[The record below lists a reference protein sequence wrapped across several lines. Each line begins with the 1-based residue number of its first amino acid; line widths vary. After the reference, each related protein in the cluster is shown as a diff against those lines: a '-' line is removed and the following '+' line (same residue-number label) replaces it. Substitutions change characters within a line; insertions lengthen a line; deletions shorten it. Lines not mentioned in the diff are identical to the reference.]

1 MKSKTICIIDDDPIC
16 VYGTKV
22 LLNHHNFFGSN
33 ILVYEDGYEALV
45 NLTAMVVSGKSL
57 PDIILLDLNMPVMN
71 GWEFLDEFVKLPLAN
86 KPQVFIVSSHFD
98 LSQINKGNSYGIVS
112 DYISKPLLGA
122 DLADLLQ
129 KEKTYAVATQIAH
142 NEKVA

>member
-16 VYGTKV
+16 VYGTKI
-22 LLNHHNFFGSN
+22 LLNHNNYFGSN

-45 NLTAMVVSGKSL
+45 NLTALVISGKTL
-57 PDIILLDLNMPVMN
+57 PDVILLDVMN
-71 GWEFLDEFVKLPLAN
+71 GWEFLDEFVKLPLEI
-86 KPQVFIVSSHFD
+86 KPQIFIVSSHFE

-122 DLADLLQ
+122 DLADLF
-129 KEKTYAVATQIAH
+129 ESVMTVSI
-142 NEKVA
+142 

>member
-16 VYGTKV
+16 VYGTRV
-22 LLNHHNFFGSN
+22 LLNHNNYFGSN

-45 NLTAMVVSGKSL
+45 NLSALVISGKSL
-57 PDIILLDLNMPVMN
+57 PDVILLDLNMPVMN
-71 GWEFLDEFVKLPLAN
+71 GWEFLDEFVKLPLEI
-86 KPQVFIVSSHFD
+86 KPQIFIVSSHFE

-122 DLADLLQ
+122 DLADLFQ
-129 KEKTYAVATQIAH
+129 KVMTVSI
-142 NEKVA
+142 

>member
-16 VYGTKV
+16 VYGTKI
-22 LLNHHNFFGSN
+22 LLNHNNYFGSN

-45 NLTAMVVSGKSL
+45 NLTALVISGKTL
-57 PDIILLDLNMPVMN
+57 PDVILLDLNMPVMN
-71 GWEFLDEFVKLPLAN
+71 GWEFLDEFVKLPLEI
-86 KPQVFIVSSHFD
+86 KPQIFIVSSHFE

-122 DLADLLQ
+122 DLADLFQ
-129 KEKTYAVATQIAH
+129 KVMTVSI
-142 NEKVA
+142 

>member
-22 LLNHHNFFGSN
+22 LLNHNNFFGSN

-129 KEKTYAVATQIAH
+129 KDKTYAVPTQIAH

>member
-22 LLNHHNFFGSN
+22 LLNHNNYLSSN
-33 ILVYEDGYEALV
+33 ILVYEDGNEALV
-45 NLTAMVVSGKSL
+45 NLTALVISGKSL

-71 GWEFLDEFVKLPLAN
+71 GWEFLDEFVKLPLVH
-86 KPQVFIVSSHFD
+86 KPQIFIVSSHFNIN
-98 LSQINKGNSYGIVS
+98 QINRGNSYGIVS

-122 DLADLLQ
+122 NLTDILQ
-129 KEKTYAVATQIAH
+129 KVNTYAVAI
-142 NEKVA
+142 

>member
-16 VYGTKV
+16 VYGTKI
-22 LLNHHNFFGSN
+22 LLNHNNYFGSN

-45 NLTAMVVSGKSL
+45 NLTALVISGKTL
-57 PDIILLDLNMPVMN
+57 PDVILLDLNMPVMN
-71 GWEFLDEFVKLPLAN
+71 GWEFLDEFVKLPLEI
-86 KPQVFIVSSHFD
+86 KPQIFIVSSHFE

-122 DLADLLQ
+122 DLADLF
-129 KEKTYAVATQIAH
+129 ESVMTVSI
-142 NEKVA
+142 